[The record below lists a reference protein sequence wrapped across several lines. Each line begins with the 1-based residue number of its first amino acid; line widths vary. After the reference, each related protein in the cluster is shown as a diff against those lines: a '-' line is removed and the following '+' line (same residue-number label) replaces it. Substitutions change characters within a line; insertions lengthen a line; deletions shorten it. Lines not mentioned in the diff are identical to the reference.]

1 MTRGKRARA
10 LSMETGIQST
20 NHALL
25 EAMYGLI
32 NVVILAPVCVS
43 FTSIIFSHPTFAPH
57 LPSLTK
63 LVMFSSAVHQLC
75 FTLFSSMPFA
85 VGQVQDAGLIFL
97 SSMAY
102 YMVDDMQREGLGED
116 VIITTVLVVL
126 SVCTC
131 LLGVAL
137 VFIGRL
143 RLAMLVQYIPVP
155 VIGGY
160 LAFIGFFCGKAGIVL
175 MTGLQS
181 CGARF
186 LRELLLPS
194 MFVLWFPG
202 VCLGVGMYL
211 SLRSFASPYVLPIY
225 MCCMLLAF
233 YVFLALQGWDLQDA
247 RAAHLIAPLTKTAP
261 FYESWFVYQK
271 MGEIAWD
278 QLPKQFFRWC
288 GMFVVVAFSSSLD
301 VAAIEMELNRPLDY
315 NMELQ
320 TVGVSN
326 VLSGL
331 LGGYTGSYIFSQTIF
346 TMRRKVSSRVCGC
359 VIVACELLIITFPFA
374 ITSYIPKLFFGAFLT
389 LIAVDLMYE
398 WLVVARKKIKG
409 SEFLVCW
416 LTFLSM
422 QCTGV
427 EAGLVLGIIFSTIGF
442 VFSYADITAVE
453 PNFKSSTVV
462 RTFRERALLLEN
474 RGKLVTLSLHGHIF
488 FGSAVKLLE
497 EVKRHV
503 VFREDT
509 EDYQDPN
516 SDKFS
521 LPHMLGSLLPADWCG
536 ASAAEAGILLIRRDQ
551 EMEME
556 MEGAGVGP
564 ASAPSTFSYSPSMS
578 PMKQNLQPLR
588 KKFSFTAVA
597 ANSSP
602 LVQQQQHRGYGA
614 LDTTDSGEMWHGDG
628 PDGPKPKSLSTEYL
642 VLDFERVI
650 GIDATAARSCFLML
664 VQLMHQ
670 SQVVVVFTNM
680 KPKIEASLRA
690 NLVITDK
697 DIVLPLLDDAL
708 EWCEEHILSKM
719 STVAHITPNNR
730 STKTRSGEVR
740 DLSYYTQ
747 AATRRLFSSD
757 SKNDLLSP
765 DLLGT
770 NDADEGARLQ
780 VEALQGILRDYL
792 GDESKQPE
800 LDMDSAV
807 LLRYFERNVVHND
820 TLVFD
825 IRGPSNH
832 VYFLEEGEIELVKVS
847 TVNTAAAAADSA
859 SACFVELIE
868 RVNKVN
874 SGGIFG
880 ESDFFL
886 SSLHSVRAFTI
897 KSSVYWTLSRECFR
911 DMEREHPQLCLLIQ
925 RLLLKSLAIS
935 TQYK

>member
-1 MTRGKRARA
+1 MAKGKGRVRA

-43 FTSIIFSHPTFAPH
+43 FTNIIFSHPAFAPH

-63 LVMFSSAVHQLC
+63 LVLFSSAIHQLC
-75 FTLFSSMPFA
+75 FSMFSSMPFA

-102 YMVDDMQREGLGED
+102 YMVEDMRKQGLGED

-126 SVCTC
+126 SICTC

-137 VFIGRL
+137 VIIGRM
-143 RLAMLVQYIPVP
+143 RFAVLVQYIPVP

-160 LAFIGFFCGKAGIVL
+160 LAFIGFFCGKAGITM

-181 CGARF
+181 SGLRF
-186 LRELLLPS
+186 VEELLQPD
-194 MFVLWFPG
+194 MFMLWFPG
-202 VCLGVGMYL
+202 MCLGLGMYL
-211 SLRSFASPYVLPIY
+211 SLRTFSSPYVLPIY
-225 MCCMLLAF
+225 MCCMLAAF
-233 YVFLALQGWDLQDA
+233 YSFLHLQGWSVQDA
-247 RAAHLIAPLTKTAP
+247 RDMHLISPLTKTAP

-315 NMELQ
+315 NKELQ
-320 TVGVSN
+320 TVGISN
-326 VLSGL
+326 VVSGL

-346 TMRRKVSSRVCGC
+346 TLRRKVSSRMCGC

-389 LIAVDLMYE
+389 LIAVDLMFE
-398 WLVVARKKIKG
+398 WLVVARKKIMG
-409 SEFLVCW
+409 TEFVVCW

-422 QCTGV
+422 QFTGV
-427 EAGLVLGIIFSTIGF
+427 EAGLVIGILFSTIGF
-442 VFSYADITAVE
+442 VFSYADITTVE

-497 EVKRHV
+497 EVKQHV
-503 VFREDT
+503 VFVEEQDT
-509 EDYQDPN
+509 FDDP
-516 SDKFS
+516 STDKFS
-521 LPHMLGSLLPADWCG
+521 LLHGLSSLLPTSWCSSPEETAALLQRADHEMVEMG
-536 ASAAEAGILLIRRDQ
+536 ADSSSAN
-551 EMEME
+551 
-556 MEGAGVGP
+556 
-564 ASAPSTFSYSPSMS
+564 STFSYSPSMS

-588 KKFSFTAVA
+588 KKFSFTV
-597 ANSSP
+597 NSTG
-602 LVQQQQHRGYGA
+602 GYGA
-614 LDTTDSGEMWHGDG
+614 LDASDTGGEVWFGDG
-628 PDGPKPKSLSTEYL
+628 PNEKKKSLSTEYL
-642 VLDFERVI
+642 ILDFERVI

-680 KPKIEASLRA
+680 RKQIEESLRA
-690 NLVITDK
+690 NLVITDR
-697 DIVLPLLDDAL
+697 DIVIPLLDDAL
-708 EWCEEHILSKM
+708 EWCEEHILSKLG
-719 STVAHITPNNR
+719 TVAHITPNNR
-730 STKTRSGEVR
+730 STKARNGEVR
-740 DLSYYTQ
+740 DLSYYKEAT
-747 AATRRLFSSD
+747 TRRLFSSE
-757 SKNDLLSP
+757 SKNDLLSAE
-765 DLLGT
+765 LQGES
-770 NDADEGARLQ
+770 DESAVALEQIGALN
-780 VEALQGILRDYL
+780 GILRDYL
-792 GDESKQPE
+792 GVEGE
-800 LDMDSAV
+800 VLDSSV
-807 LLRYFERNVVHND
+807 LLCYFDRNVVHND

-825 IRGPSNH
+825 IEGASDH
-832 VYFLEEGEIELVKVS
+832 VYFVEEGEIELVKVN
-847 TVNTAAAAADSA
+847 TVASAAGPAAAP
-859 SACFVELIE
+859 FIELIE
-868 RVNKVN
+868 RVNKIN
-874 SGGIFG
+874 TGGIFG

-886 SSLHSVRAFTI
+886 NSLHSVRAFTI
-897 KSSVYWTLSRECFR
+897 KSCVYWTLSRESFMA
-911 DMEREHPQLCLLIQ
+911 MEGQHPQLCLLIQ
-925 RLLLKSLAIS
+925 RLLLKSLAMTTCNKS
-935 TQYK
+935 Q